1 MAISLSLIFFSALV
15 PKDLYL
21 DSLQSMTW
29 RFENK
34 HGDKSQ
40 ASESTGQGLGTPQ
53 IIKTILDVLLI
64 FLT

>member
-21 DSLQSMTW
+21 DSLSMTW

-40 ASESTGQGLGTPQ
+40 ASESMGQGLGTPQ

>member
-21 DSLQSMTW
+21 DSLSMTW

-40 ASESTGQGLGTPQ
+40 ASESMGQGLDTP
-53 IIKTILDVLLI
+53 
-64 FLT
+64 